1 MVTRLLGEMMKYRSP
16 SHLCWP
22 RRGNVQGAVDIK
34 LDASPLEK
42 QAISSRSDGQKWSTR
57 WSPRRPRRRRWR
69 RWSSSWWWGSWPSRR
84 TRTGPVAG
92 RAPSTACTTP
102 TGCACQLSTPST
114 SLQTAA
120 AAAVATTWH
129 IHCHSLSLALHLQE
143 DSDLESYLASVEED
157 MMEFKLSYEMW
168 RVGRWAVSIPLVG
181 YKYRRRC
188 GVSCGPSYLSQET
201 LCGKRKEKKKL
212 VFNSALIF
220 ESGVSSRLQASWEDD
235 RLTLTVHLEEK
246 DSPENLQW
254 DIKKTY
260 MDIVYFRN
268 RWQVNVLR

>member
-1 MVTRLLGEMMKYRSP
+1 
-16 SHLCWP
+16 
-22 RRGNVQGAVDIK
+22 
-34 LDASPLEK
+34 
-42 QAISSRSDGQKWSTR
+42 
-57 WSPRRPRRRRWR
+57 
-69 RWSSSWWWGSWPSRR
+69 
-84 TRTGPVAG
+84 
-92 RAPSTACTTP
+92 
-102 TGCACQLSTPST
+102 
-114 SLQTAA
+114 
-120 AAAVATTWH
+120 
-129 IHCHSLSLALHLQE
+129 
-143 DSDLESYLASVEED
+143 
-157 MMEFKLSYEMW
+157 MEFKLSYEMW

-181 YKYRRRC
+181 YKYRRRR

-235 RLTLTVHLEEK
+235 RLALTVHLEEK